1 MVIPVVNFK
10 LRVGGVLKPER
21 QRLRSI
27 PSRPKVSDQEHLTLG
42 DSEHPQPASAVL
54 PFLRDRISLTI
65 PSDLTYLDEVLDYL
79 NRRLL
84 ELGIVKPGDS
94 DVIIALDEAIV
105 NAIKHGNKND
115 PNKTVRIVA
124 ELSAAGARFTVRDQG
139 SGFSRDGLPDPTDPL
154 RLLVPSGRGLL
165 LISHIMDDV
174 RHNECGNEICMSRR
188 VAARQ
193 GPRRTRSSRK

>member
-1 MVIPVVNFK
+1 
-10 LRVGGVLKPER
+10 LEGVLKPER
-21 QRLRSI
+21 ERVRSHRVRSSTTELQE
-27 PSRPKVSDQEHLTLG
+27 PSNTEEEL
-42 DSEHPQPASAVL
+42 PALHARVL
-54 PFLRDRISLTI
+54 PFLKERISLTM
-65 PSDLTYLDEVLDYL
+65 PSDITYLDEVLDYL

-84 ELGIVKPGDS
+84 ELGIVGPGDS

-115 PNKTVRIVA
+115 PSKTVRIVA
-124 ELSAAGARFTVRDQG
+124 ELTARGARFTVRDEG

-174 RHNECGNEICMSRR
+174 HHNECGNEICMSRR
-188 VAARQ
+188 VARSLNAHH
-193 GPRRTRSSRK
+193 RRRGKTRRGKTD